1 MSGLTAKQ
9 ERAIAA
15 LLSESSIAAVAKQ
28 IGVTDR
34 TVYRWLEEPAFAEAY
49 RQARQ
54 QVVQQALVRVQA
66 LTSNAVMVLEAVMT
80 EDGVPPGTRLSAAKV
95 ALEYAVKA
103 VELEDLTAR
112 LTRLEEMY
120 EERSM

>member
-15 LLSESSIAAVAKQ
+15 LLSESSIAAAAVQ
-28 IGVTDR
+28 VGVTER
-34 TVYRWLEEPAFAEAY
+34 TVYRWLDEPTFSEAY

-66 LTSNAVMVLEAVMT
+66 LTSNAVRVLEAVMT
-80 EDGVPPGTRLSAAKV
+80 EDSVPPGTRLAAAKV

-103 VELEDLTAR
+103 VELEDLASRLAR
-112 LTRLEEMY
+112 LERVY